1 MGEEW
6 LYKAFLLVENKK
18 IRLVKVKQ
26 ISWEYKK
33 ESGEWFLNVMG
44 NYFSDV
50 GFQSYLV
57 GPHVKAL

>member
-6 LYKAFLLVENKK
+6 LYKAFLFSENKK
-18 IRLVKVKQ
+18 VRLVKVKQ

>member
-33 ESGEWFLNVMG
+33 ESGE
-44 NYFSDV
+44 
-50 GFQSYLV
+50 
-57 GPHVKAL
+57 